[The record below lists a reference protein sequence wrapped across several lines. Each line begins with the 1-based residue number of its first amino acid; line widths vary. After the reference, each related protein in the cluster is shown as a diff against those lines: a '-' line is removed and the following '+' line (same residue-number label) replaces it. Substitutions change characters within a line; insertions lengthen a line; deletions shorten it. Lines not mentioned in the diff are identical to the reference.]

1 MTEQKTRPTSDSV
14 ADYIANI
21 ADETR
26 RQDCQILVAL
36 MQDATQ
42 YEPVM
47 WGTMV
52 GFGEYHYQYA
62 SGHQGDAFLSG
73 FAARKNDLT
82 IYIVDGFEPYADLL
96 ARLGRFK
103 HSKSCLYV
111 KRLADIDLEV
121 LRELVERSVKA
132 MKQAYP
138 AD

>member
-14 ADYIANI
+14 TAYIANI
-21 ADETR
+21 TDEPR
-26 RQDCQILVAL
+26 RQDCQTLVAL

-52 GFGEYHYQYA
+52 GFGQYHYHYA

-82 IYIVDGFEPYADLL
+82 IYIVDGFELHADLL
-96 ARLGRFK
+96 ARLGKFK

-111 KRLADIDLEV
+111 KRLADIDRAV
-121 LRELVERSVKA
+121 LRELVARSVEA

-138 AD
+138 SD